1 MQNTSLWRGLLGV
14 DKTTIIEAVAYAEDQ
29 DIVVVDVRP
38 AKRFTPRCGVCERR
52 AVFYDPGEGPRRWRG
67 LDLGT
72 VPVYLQ
78 SQAPRVD
85 CRVHEVTVAQ
95 VPWARHSAR
104 HTYHFE
110 QQAAWLATK
119 TSKTTVTQLMRIG
132 WRTVGSMVSRVWAGV
147 GRSTA
152 TLEEFFDALGE
163 DRSAQITHVLAD
175 GTPFIAKVVAQ
186 RCPNAIRMADPFHV
200 VKWATDAL
208 NDVRRQSWNEARQ
221 LAGAEPKRPRGR
233 PAADAPPAP
242 QSQRAK
248 GLKGARFALLKNP
261 EDLTQNQTHKL
272 AWIVKADPRLYRA
285 YLLKEGLRAVF
296 KLPVDAA
303 GEALDGWISWAKR
316 CRIPEFVKLQ
326 RTIVKHQDQTLA

>member
-1 MQNTSLWRGLLGV
+1 
-14 DKTTIIEAVAYAEDQ
+14 
-29 DIVVVDVRP
+29 
-38 AKRFTPRCGVCERR
+38 
-52 AVFYDPGEGPRRWRG
+52 
-67 LDLGT
+67 
-72 VPVYLQ
+72 
-78 SQAPRVD
+78 
-85 CRVHEVTVAQ
+85 
-95 VPWARHSAR
+95 
-104 HTYHFE
+104 
-110 QQAAWLATK
+110 
-119 TSKTTVTQLMRIG
+119 
-132 WRTVGSMVSRVWAGV
+132 VWAGV

-326 RTIVKHQDQTLA
+326 RTIVKHQDQTLAAIEHRLSNGLIESTNTKIGLMTQMAFGFKSADALIALAMLSLGAHRPVLPGRPLTETTGAPGFRCVKHA

>member
-1 MQNTSLWRGLLGV
+1 VQNTSLWRGLLGV
-14 DKTTIIEAVAYAEDQ
+14 DKTTIIEALAYAEDQ
-29 DIVVVDVRP
+29 DIGVVDARP

-52 AVFYDPGEGPRRWRG
+52 AIFYDLGEGPRWWRG

-132 WRTVGSMVSRVWAGV
+132 WRTVGSMVSRVWAGGQAQHDRFDGLVRIGIDEISYKKGHKYLMIVVDHDTKNLVWAGV

-163 DRSAQITHVLAD
+163 DRSARITHVLAD
-175 GTPFIAKVVAQ
+175 GAPFIAKVVAQ

-221 LAGAEPKRPRGR
+221 LAGAEP
-233 PAADAPPAP
+233 
-242 QSQRAK
+242 
-248 GLKGARFALLKNP
+248 
-261 EDLTQNQTHKL
+261 
-272 AWIVKADPRLYRA
+272 
-285 YLLKEGLRAVF
+285 
-296 KLPVDAA
+296 
-303 GEALDGWISWAKR
+303 
-316 CRIPEFVKLQ
+316 
-326 RTIVKHQDQTLA
+326 